1 MNLGFKPFRSGIV
14 TMLTID
20 QVLTLTIFVTSVA
33 LIVFRAL
40 PETLASLIGAGL
52 MVLLGLAP
60 FDKALGEFIDWNII
74 AILLGM
80 WIITS
85 YMVESGIPYILISNV
100 GKRARTYEVFIILLS
115 FLAGFISMFVDN
127 VLVVL
132 LFAPIVVET
141 AKSLGKSP
149 VYGVL
154 LVSLSANFMGT
165 ALLLGDLPPQM
176 LHSIVGFEFIDFIV
190 HEGKPSSFPILTLSF
205 TLTLLIFYKFFS
217 GKTSAN
223 ITSYNVLRARRVNYR
238 LAKVSSC
245 FFILTI
251 ILMSLRRELSL
262 ALRAYLQQLTGFHD
276 LKLGLITL
284 SMAILLGLTV
294 ELLRAMEK
302 VKGPSFDVVLKNIQ
316 WDAVLFYS
324 SLFILAK
331 TLEYKGLLQ
340 LLATFL
346 ENVFTGRTL
355 IATTFLYWVTAPLV
369 AFIEHDAYILT
380 ILLTLK
386 ELVEKSVLANPS
398 PLYWALVW
406 AGTLG
411 SNYTIV
417 GAPALYVA
425 LTILRS
431 KGYRVGLR
439 KFYSI
444 TIPYATISLILT
456 YIIALPLWFM

>member
-1 MNLGFKPFRSGIV
+1 MEA
-14 TMLTID
+14 MLAID
-20 QVLTLTIFVTSVA
+20 QTLTLIIFVITIV

-40 PETLASLIGAGL
+40 PETLASLIGASL
-52 MVLLGLAP
+52 MIFLGLAP
-60 FDKALGEFIDWNII
+60 FNKALGEFIDWNII

-85 YMVESGIPYILISNV
+85 YMIEAGIPHILISNI
-100 GKRARTYEVFIILLS
+100 GKRTRTYRAFIILLS

-132 LFAPIVVET
+132 LFAPIVIEVS
-141 AKSLGKSP
+141 KKLKKSP
-149 VYGVL
+149 VNGVL

-176 LHSIVGFEFIDFIV
+176 LHSIVGFEFVDFLIY
-190 HEGKPSSFPILTLSF
+190 EGKPSSFPILTLSF
-205 TLTLLIFYKFFS
+205 ILTLLIFYKFFLRE
-217 GKTSAN
+217 KSAN
-223 ITSYNVLRARRVNYR
+223 TISYNMLQMKDVNYG
-238 LAKVSSC
+238 LAKISSC
-245 FFILTI
+245 FFMLTI
-251 ILMSLRRELSL
+251 VLMSLRRELSNV
-262 ALRAYLQQLTGFHD
+262 LRTHLQQLTGFYD

-294 ELLRAMEK
+294 ELLRYKRRLE
-302 VKGPSFDVVLKNIQ
+302 GPSFEEVLKNIQ

-331 TLEYKGLLQ
+331 TLEYKGLLR
-340 LLATFL
+340 LLASSL
-346 ENVFTGRTL
+346 EKFFTGRT
-355 IATTFLYWVTAPLV
+355 IVATTLLYWITAPLV

-380 ILLTLK
+380 LLLTLK
-386 ELVEKSVLANPS
+386 ELVQKGILVHPS

-411 SNYTIV
+411 SNYTVV

-431 KGYRVGLR
+431 KGYKTSLR

-444 TIPYATISLILT
+444 TIPYTTVSLVLT